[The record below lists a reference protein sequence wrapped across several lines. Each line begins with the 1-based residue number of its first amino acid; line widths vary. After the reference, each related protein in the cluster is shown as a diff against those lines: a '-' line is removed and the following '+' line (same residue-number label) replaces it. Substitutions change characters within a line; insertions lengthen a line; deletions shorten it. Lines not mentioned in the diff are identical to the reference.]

1 MAEEEKEVF
10 KFVGENLKTKPKH
23 SITKPSQY
31 TPSLT
36 DDEKY
41 AIEGASKFHSSLQDE
56 WLGKDSGSVEEYTQE
71 KQKYYDTMSEQHP
84 NIKKEL
90 REALKLS
97 VKYYAGGTVPRSARR
112 Y

>member
-1 MAEEEKEVF
+1 MAETEII
-10 KFVGENLKTKPKH
+10 KFVDGELKTKPKS

-41 AIEGASKFHSSLQDE
+41 AIEGASKYHSNLQDE
-56 WLGKDSGSVEEYTQE
+56 WMDKDSGSVEEYTKI
-71 KQKYYDTMSEQHP
+71 KQNYFNTVSEQYP

-90 REALKLS
+90 REALKLTT
-97 VKYYAGGTVPRSARR
+97 KYYAGGTVPRSARR